1 MLDSPTPSAFDAN
14 VLFDLHRGGIL
25 TQGLRAVDAVVPD
38 LVLRNECDEP
48 TGTRIRAAGAREA
61 HFDPDELR
69 ELQTLRGQHPALS
82 LADLSVYLLARRED
96 ATILTRDEPLASLAR
111 DQGIRVETTIWLV
124 AYLVEENH
132 LTPERGAEAFERM
145 LSEERSIDRTRA
157 REQIEEWRGA

>member
-1 MLDSPTPSAFDAN
+1 M
-14 VLFDLHRGGIL
+14 
-25 TQGLRAVDAVVPD
+25 
-38 LVLRNECDEP
+38 
-48 TGTRIRAAGAREA
+48 
-61 HFDPDELR
+61 
-69 ELQTLRGQHPALS
+69 
-82 LADLSVYLLARRED
+82 
-96 ATILTRDEPLASLAR
+96 ILTRDEPLASLAR